1 MLIRNNLSESRSMYS
16 PNLVEGI
23 LLGGSAT
30 NARFENWEV
39 DYDKLK
45 GMEFAVFQLR
55 RSCQWLGWD
64 L

>member
-16 PNLVEGI
+16 PHLVEGI

-39 DYDKLK
+39 DYDELK
-45 GMEFAVFQLR
+45 GMEFAVFQ
-55 RSCQWLGWD
+55 
-64 L
+64 